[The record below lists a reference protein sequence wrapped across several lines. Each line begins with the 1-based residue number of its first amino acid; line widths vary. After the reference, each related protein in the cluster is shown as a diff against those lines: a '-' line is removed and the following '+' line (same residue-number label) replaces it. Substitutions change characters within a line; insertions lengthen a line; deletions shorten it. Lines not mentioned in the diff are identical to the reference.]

1 MGQNS
6 VITVIPANF
15 PNITGD
21 AAHPI
26 VKRRAAGYAR
36 VSTEFAEQKTSY
48 DAQVDYFTEYIK
60 SRADLEFV
68 TIYTDEGAS
77 GTSTKRRAGFMQMV
91 ADGLAGKFDV
101 VYTKSVSRFARN
113 TVDTLTV
120 VREFKKKGIEIFFEE
135 QAISTLDGKGELFLS
150 ILSAIS
156 QEESR
161 NISDNVAWGA
171 RKRMADGKVSMA
183 YSQFLGYEKGPDKKP
198 RIVESEARIVR
209 LIYSQFLQGMSYNQI
224 ARYLTEHG
232 IPTPRNKKVWAV
244 STVESILKNE
254 KYRGDAVLQKTFTSD
269 FLTKTSIPNQGQ
281 LPQYHVRGSHP
292 AIIEPA
298 VHELVQQEIARRE
311 SAPVNNSL
319 GVFSRRVVCGACNG
333 YFGAK
338 VWHSNDKYRRVVF
351 QCNEKYGSGKRCATP
366 HVTEAMLKAAFIK
379 AMNLLIVDREA
390 VLEDI
395 RLLLPKLTD
404 TAAFEKERETALQAR
419 DELHDEVQQCIE
431 ENASNALDQ
440 QVYNTRFQRLMSRY
454 DAAKAKV
461 LDVEEKLRRRMAL
474 SEALSRFISELEER
488 QGFIAYFDE
497 ASWLSLAERVTITVD
512 KKAVFQFK
520 SGAEISVDLT

>member
-1 MGQNS
+1 MVQNS

-15 PNITGD
+15 PNTTGD
-21 AAHPI
+21 AAHP
-26 VKRRAAGYAR
+26 VAKRRAAGYAR

-60 SRADLEFV
+60 GRADLEFV

-77 GTSTKRRAGFMQMV
+77 GTSTKRRAGFTQMV

-101 VYTKSVSRFARN
+101 IYTKSVSRFARN

-120 VREFKKKGIEIFFEE
+120 VREFKNKGIEIFFEE
-135 QAISTLDGKGELFLS
+135 QNISTLDGKGELFLS

-183 YSQFLGYEKGPDKKP
+183 YGQFLGYEKGPDKKP
-198 RIVESEARIVR
+198 KIVESEAKIVR
-209 LIYSQFLQGMSYNQI
+209 LIYSQYLRGLSYNQI
-224 ARYLTEHG
+224 ARYLTERS

-254 KYRGDAVLQKTFTSD
+254 KYRGDAILQKTFTSD
-269 FLTKTSIPNQGQ
+269 FLTKTSVPNKGQ
-281 LPQYHVRGSHP
+281 LPQYHVKGSHP

-298 VHELVQQEIARRE
+298 VHEMVQQEIARRE
-311 SAPVNNSL
+311 SAPANHSL
-319 GVFSRRVVCGACNG
+319 GIFSRRIVCGACAG

-338 VWHSNDKYRRVVF
+338 VWHSNDKYRRVVY
-351 QCNEKYGSGKRCATP
+351 QCNNKYGSGKHCATP
-366 HVTEAMLKAAFIK
+366 HVTETIIKKVFIK
-379 AMNLLIVDREA
+379 AMNLLIADREA
-390 VLEDI
+390 VLEDV
-395 RLLLPKLTD
+395 RLILTKLAD
-404 TAAFEKERETALQAR
+404 TAALEKERETTVQAR

-431 ENASNALDQ
+431 ENASNTLDQ
-440 QVYNTRFQRLMSRY
+440 QAYNTRFQGLMSKY
-454 DAAKAKV
+454 DAAKASV
-461 LDVEEKLRRRMAL
+461 LDVEEKLRQRMAR
-474 SEALSRFISELEER
+474 SEALSWFISELSER
-488 QGFIAYFDE
+488 QGFITHFDE
-497 ASWLSLAERVTITVD
+497 SSWLSLVDQVTITVD
-512 KKAVFQFK
+512 RKAIFKFK
-520 SGAEISVDLT
+520 SGAEICVDLT

>member
-1 MGQNS
+1 M
-6 VITVIPANF
+6 
-15 PNITGD
+15 
-21 AAHPI
+21 
-26 VKRRAAGYAR
+26 
-36 VSTEFAEQKTSY
+36 
-48 DAQVDYFTEYIK
+48 DYFTEFIK
-60 SRADLEFV
+60 NRPDLEFV

-77 GTSTKRRAGFMQMV
+77 GTNTKRRAGFTQMV
-91 ADGLAGKFDV
+91 ADGLSGRFDV

-183 YSQFLGYEKGPDKKP
+183 YGQFLGYEKGPDKKP
-198 RIVESEARIVR
+198 RIIESEAKIVR
-209 LIYSQFLQGMSYNQI
+209 LIYSQFLKGMSYNQI

-232 IPTPRNKKVWAV
+232 ISTPRSKKVWAV

-254 KYRGDAVLQKTFTSD
+254 KYRGDAVLQKTFTTD
-269 FLTKTSIPNQGQ
+269 FLTKTSVPNRGQ
-281 LPQYHVRGSHP
+281 LPQYHVQGSHP

-298 VHELVQQEIARRE
+298 VHELVQQEIIRRE
-311 SAPVNNSL
+311 SGPVNNSL
-319 GVFSRRVVCGACNG
+319 GVFSRRVVCGACGG

-351 QCNEKYGSGKRCATP
+351 QCNEKYGSGKRCGTP
-366 HVTEAMLKAAFIK
+366 HVTEVMLKDAFIK
-379 AMNLLIVDREA
+379 AMNLLIADREA
-390 VLEDI
+390 VFEDI
-395 RLLLPKLTD
+395 RLLLPKLVNTS
-404 TAAFEKERETALQAR
+404 ALEKERETAVQAR
-419 DELHDEVQQCIE
+419 DKLHDEVQKCID

-440 QVYNTRFQRLMSRY
+440 QDYHTRFQGLMSRY
-454 DAAKAKV
+454 EAAKYRAT
-461 LDVEEKLRRRMAL
+461 A
-474 SEALSRFISELEER
+474 FT
-488 QGFIAYFDE
+488 F
-497 ASWLSLAERVTITVD
+497 
-512 KKAVFQFK
+512 FQKQF
-520 SGAEISVDLT
+520 